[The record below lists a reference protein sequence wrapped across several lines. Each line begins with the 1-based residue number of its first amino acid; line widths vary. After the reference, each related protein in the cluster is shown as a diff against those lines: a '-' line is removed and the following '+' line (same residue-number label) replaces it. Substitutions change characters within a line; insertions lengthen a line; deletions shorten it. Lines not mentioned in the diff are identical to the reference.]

1 MFSSN
6 RRGVRDIYKRRPSGE
21 GADELVFESTTHK
34 SVNAWSRDG
43 RFMVYD
49 TGGRKT
55 ADLYVLPLVGDRRPI
70 VWTRNLASATRL
82 TFLPTVG

>member
-21 GADELVFESTTHK
+21 GADELVYESTTSK

-43 RFMVYD
+43 RFVVYD
-49 TGGRKT
+49 TGGEGT
-55 ADLYVLPLVGDRRPI
+55 NSDLYVLPLIGERRPI
-70 VWTRNLASATRL
+70 VVDSEPG
-82 TFLPTVG
+82 FQQHG